1 MKVYK
6 FEGPEA
12 GDSLMSLSARRA
24 LDRAGLKLS
33 LPSYQALPL
42 ETRRSLSELGE
53 APLVDERAVSELLKG
68 ATTESLDKIPEPSPS
83 VAPDHLLEALGPE
96 RPLAPKV
103 WQSLSPLD
111 RYALVKCEAR
121 GRARSDLSRLH
132 LAYEEIVGA
141 TAISTH
147 LGHDGALRMV
157 RITDKPETKRRAVA
171 ESFVTMSEVA
181 FSALERNDAP
191 KGNVLEVARLA
202 GIMGAKKTSDWI
214 PLCHPLALSH
224 VNISFSPAENRKNTL
239 RILCETEVRAGTGVE
254 MEAMVGASA
263 AALTIYDMLK
273 GIDRAMT
280 LGPTRL
286 ISKSGGQ
293 SDFFVRAEDP

>member
-1 MKVYK
+1 APFRALRYRQRVKVYK

-68 ATTESLDKIPEPSPS
+68 ATTEPLDKISEPSPS
-83 VAPDHLLEALGPE
+83 AAPDHLIEALGPE

-121 GRARSDLSRLH
+121 GRARSDLFRLH
-132 LAYEEIVGA
+132 LA
-141 TAISTH
+141 
-147 LGHDGALRMV
+147 
-157 RITDKPETKRRAVA
+157 
-171 ESFVTMSEVA
+171 
-181 FSALERNDAP
+181 
-191 KGNVLEVARLA
+191 
-202 GIMGAKKTSDWI
+202 
-214 PLCHPLALSH
+214 
-224 VNISFSPAENRKNTL
+224 
-239 RILCETEVRAGTGVE
+239 
-254 MEAMVGASA
+254 
-263 AALTIYDMLK
+263 
-273 GIDRAMT
+273 
-280 LGPTRL
+280 
-286 ISKSGGQ
+286 
-293 SDFFVRAEDP
+293 